1 MDRQQALELGREII
15 YREADLLD
23 QWQWREWS
31 ELYTEECEFWC
42 PAWITEIE
50 LGSDPARTLS
60 HFYMTSRTALQDRT
74 WRIESGVAPFAVP
87 VPRTCHMISNVY
99 VEKHDD
105 HTIMLRSH
113 WQCLTYARQQSSQV
127 FGFYDHELVNTGTGW
142 MIRKK
147 KITLLNDHLEMPIDV
162 NTV

>member
-1 MDRQQALELGREII
+1 MDKQQALELGKTLI

-23 QWQWREWS
+23 RWEWQQWS

-42 PAWITEIE
+42 PAWLTEVK
-50 LGSDPARTLS
+50 LGEDPMQTLS
-60 HFYMTSRTALQDRT
+60 HFYMTTRVALQDRT

-99 VEKHDD
+99 LDECDD
-105 HTIMLRSH
+105 HRIALRSH
-113 WQCLTYARQQSSQV
+113 WHCLTYQRQSTSQV
-127 FGFYDHELVNTGTGW
+127 YGFYDHLLVKQGDNW
-142 MIRKK
+142 MINKK

-162 NTV
+162 NNV

>member
-1 MDRQQALELGREII
+1 MSTGNESSSGS
-15 YREADLLD
+15 
-23 QWQWREWS
+23 S
-31 ELYTEECEFWC
+31 EPIWVL
-42 PAWITEIE
+42 P
-50 LGSDPARTLS
+50 DPN
-60 HFYMTSRTALQDRT
+60 MV
-74 WRIESGVAPFAVP
+74 VATPFAVP

-127 FGFYDHELVNTGTGW
+127 FGFYDHELVNTGTGIGIGIGW